1 VMRSLLRSRGAAT
14 DTLLPIRCALHLA
27 DLKSAECPLGQLRWR
42 WRQRERPI
50 LINAPLMPDIRWSCF
65 AEADKL
71 HPDPITDDAISP
83 HKPMAEF
90 VSVGSGRRPRIRLL
104 GT

>member
-1 VMRSLLRSRGAAT
+1 MPPHPPPASHSAVIKPTKFRRNNVVMRSVLRSRGAAT

-71 HPDPITDDAISP
+71 HPDPITDD
-83 HKPMAEF
+83 
-90 VSVGSGRRPRIRLL
+90 
-104 GT
+104 